1 MAPHSHPSTT
11 FDADTKYRLFLR
23 VHSAKDLQHK
33 SAQGAYCKLY
43 VGDSAMLD
51 GLQKKLLKKASS
63 ESNDDHGHD
72 DDAVESVRVFRT
84 QTKVAEESHETNWDE
99 TFEVSI
105 LDPSTEIMSVRVKS
119 QHRFY
124 CPVIGTFAVY
134 LRHLRVGEQADQW
147 FPLHRG
153 KKEAGKIRLHLLL
166 TPEAAGGRA
175 KKKRNGSD
183 LSADIKVAL
192 AANHEADKAIER
204 LVQKQLKD
212 EEERRLRKQRGEDVD
227 GHHQSAADALAN
239 QLDVVNIGKVK
250 EPSAPGL
257 GREARFFGAS
267 TSPSNQTS
275 SDQCARLKQVD
286 AIAPAPKEGRR
297 NGDALGLGREGSRC
311 AQPTSP
317 SHGPSPVATSARL
330 AVHAHDSAA
339 KAAADAERNRKR
351 NENFARL
358 KELDAAPAASEQQTS
373 AYAKVLLGSGRGS
386 SRSSLPT
393 TPSSAGRPVA
403 LYSIP
408 SFGIDDLHRSKR
420 HSSSST
426 DSDSLAE
433 YERRIDRKLRKV
445 RKETE
450 KLRKIRKQLKKYIP
464 DLASSDSESESSTSS
479 SGDEKRRSSA
489 SRHATKDKQT
499 RHSSDKTD
507 VHAAVPVAKAVE
519 PQQAKQ
525 AVLRVNCAIP
535 SVYF

>member
-23 VHSAKDLQHK
+23 VHSARDLQHK

-51 GLQKKLLKKASS
+51 GSQKKLLKKASS
-63 ESNDDHGHD
+63 ESNNNDDAHGH

-84 QTKVAEESHETNWDE
+84 HTKVADAGHETHWDE

-105 LDPSTEIMSVRVKS
+105 LDPTTEIMSVRIKS

-175 KKKRNGSD
+175 KKKRNSSD

-212 EEERRLRKQRGEDVD
+212 EEERRLRKQRGEDVNVN
-227 GHHQSAADALAN
+227 QQNAAGALGK
-239 QLDVVNIGKVK
+239 QLDVVSITKVK
-250 EPSAPGL
+250 EPSAPGT
-257 GREARFFGAS
+257 GQEARFFGAS
-267 TSPSNQTS
+267 ESPNNQTS
-275 SDQCARLKQVD
+275 SDQYARLKQVD
-286 AIAPAPKEGRR
+286 AIAPVPKEGRR
-297 NGDALGLGREGSRC
+297 NGDALGLGREGSRF

-317 SHGPSPVATSARL
+317 SHGPSPTAFNARSTVP
-330 AVHAHDSAA
+330 AE
-339 KAAADAERNRKR
+339 AERDSKR

-358 KELDAAPAASEQQTS
+358 KELDTTPVASEQQTS

-386 SRSSLPT
+386 SRNSLPS
-393 TPSSAGRPVA
+393 TPSSAARPTA

-489 SRHATKDKQT
+489 SRHAMKDKQT
-499 RHSSDKTD
+499 RYSSDKSD
-507 VHAAVPVAKAVE
+507 VHAAVPVTKAVK
-519 PQQAKQ
+519 PQQSKRSDERFY
-525 AVLRVNCAIP
+525 V
-535 SVYF
+535 